1 MSDIADGDT
10 QPDPVVA
17 GDDGSGG
24 DPPGGALYTWS
35 ENNRPMAGE
44 EPITVPPLGPMT
56 HHPGRARTH
65 PGQPRVPFPLM
76 DPGLARQ
83 PRAILG
89 PGDAAPRLFC
99 GRGDVWVR
107 PRLVN
112 PPGEGVPSGV
122 APVTLGHPLTPR
134 LGGGGPLPVLVD
146 PAYGGSSGSDT
157 APSMASM
164 HGDCLL
170 YTSDAADE

>member
-24 DPPGGALYTWS
+24 DPPKGALYTWS
-35 ENNRPMAGE
+35 EDNHPMAGE
-44 EPITVPPLGPMT
+44 EPITVLPLGPMT
-56 HHPGRARTH
+56 HHPGRARAH
-65 PGQPRVPFPLM
+65 PGQPRIPFPLM
-76 DPGLARQ
+76 DPGLSRQ

-99 GRGDVWVR
+99 GGGDAWVR

-122 APVTLGHPLTPR
+122 VPVTLGRPLAPR
-134 LGGGGPLPVLVD
+134 LGGDEPLPVLVD
-146 PAYGGSSGSDT
+146 PAYGGSSGSNT
-157 APSMASM
+157 APAWRRCA
-164 HGDCLL
+164 GPWLQ
-170 YTSDAADE
+170 